1 MPRPDCI
8 PQRDVS
14 VTQKPLKTT
23 DAINEDREKV
33 GGRYWTTLNRFS
45 YFVEVRLQSL
55 NLAGKRILK
64 LVG

>member
-8 PQRDVS
+8 PQGDVS
-14 VTQKPLKTT
+14 VSQKPLKTT